1 MNFCLLQVC
10 QSLKDGYVSNNI
22 KIYFFTA
29 LKIRK
34 PNNYNRLK
42 MANEI
47 KLK

>member
-10 QSLKDGYVSNNI
+10 QSLKDGYASNNM
-22 KIYFFTA
+22 KIYFFAA

-42 MANEI
+42 MADEV
-47 KLK
+47 KPK